1 MSLNKYGVP
10 EFVLTVNGRLIQEF
24 GETATPV
31 TFSAI
36 DPKAAI
42 RRGQGGDAVALYRK
56 NPGKSVSVA
65 LNPGSN
71 DSKYMQDLMNQRAI
85 IEITYGQIGTQESA
99 TGSEGMIVNVGE
111 TGRGGMTIT
120 DDVFIME
127 FNKWDEKKG
136 GAY

>member
-1 MSLNKYGVP
+1 MSLSNYGVP

-31 TFSAI
+31 TSSAI

>member
-1 MSLNKYGVP
+1 MSLNNYGIP
-10 EFVLTVNGRLIQEF
+10 GFVLTVNGRQIVEF
-24 GETATPV
+24 GESATPV

-71 DSKYMQDLMNQRAI
+71 DSKYMQDLFNQYAI
-85 IEITYGQIGTQESA
+85 IELTYGQIGTEENA
-99 TGSEGMIVNVGE
+99 TGSQGMIVNVGE
-111 TGRGGMTIT
+111 TGRAGMTIT